1 MTINKVAKVELHCHV
16 DGMLNPGIL
25 KGMLLKGLTSMKIED
40 LEGAYP
46 VLCFDDFINWYNKT
60 NPHFKNLP
68 DYKPIVSHHMQNLGT
83 QNVIY
88 AELMIPSGS
97 LPIDEEE
104 MLDCVQEFRE
114 YTTAMEN
121 GKVQIEYIVAFGR
134 NKTPQQVEER
144 ADRILKLYDSHLIC
158 GVAVAGPEQGNPIK
172 PFRKTF
178 ERFKEAGIG
187 IEIHAG
193 EWCGPESVSDALADG
208 FPNRIG
214 HGVSLFKNPDLIKI
228 VQERQIHIEM
238 CPTSNLKTGS
248 VDDIKNHPIKKAFDL
263 GFNFSINTDDPGPF
277 ECTMESEF
285 RLLHDTFGFG
295 EHEFEGIKGN
305 SLKSRF
311 QKQLKYSQSR

>member
-1 MTINKVAKVELHCHV
+1 MCYHNVAKVELHCHL
-16 DGMLNPGIL
+16 DGILNPSIL
-25 KGMLLKGLTSMKIED
+25 KEILLKRNTSLKIEE
-40 LEGAYP
+40 LESAYP
-46 VLCFDDFINWYNKT
+46 VLCFDDFINWFNKT
-60 NPHFKNLP
+60 NPHFKSLP
-68 DYKPIVSHHMQNLGT
+68 DYKPIINHHVQNLRT

-97 LPIDEEE
+97 LPLDKEK
-104 MLDCVQEFRE
+104 MLECVQEFRE

-134 NKTPQQVEER
+134 NKTPQHVEER
-144 ADRILKLYDSHLIC
+144 GDRILKLYDSHLIC
-158 GVAVAGPEQGNPIK
+158 GVAVAGLEQGNPIK

-193 EWCGPESVSDALADG
+193 EWCGPESVHDALENG
-208 FPNRIG
+208 FPDRIG
-214 HGVSLFKNPDLIKI
+214 HGVSLFKNPNLIEIIREK
-228 VQERQIHIEM
+228 QIHIEI

-248 VDDIKNHPIKKAFDL
+248 VDDIKNHPIKQAFNL
-263 GFNFSINTDDPGPF
+263 GINFSINTDDPGTF

-285 RLLHDTFGFG
+285 KLLHDTFGFG
-295 EHEFEGIKGN
+295 EQEFEKIKEN

-311 QKQLKYSQSR
+311 QKQLRYS